1 MRRALVVLD
10 NMSPSLQHEYVALM
24 SRTQHSPELGGPG
37 VSRAQALAQL
47 LRSSKDAS
55 ELTRGSESERRGLE
69 YRRAIELRHRHLSVS
84 NSNYQCQLHN

>member
-47 LRSSKDAS
+47 LRSSKDA
-55 ELTRGSESERRGLE
+55 TRGPESEGRRLE
-69 YRRAIELRHRHLSVS
+69 YGRAIELRHRHLSVS